1 MKTSTIR
8 FIVVLAALSIGGI
21 TITQVYWVKRAFDLK
36 EDEFQRNVNTALL
49 NVAQQIYSFSDS
61 NNPAPTH
68 NPVKQ
73 LSTNYFVVMV
83 NSQIDASLLEYML
96 RTEFEKRKL
105 QADFEY
111 GVYDCTNE
119 KMMYGNYVQ
128 ISDTRTKTELDKNLP
143 KWNTQGYYFG
153 VQFLNREAQIINQMG
168 IWSFSSIVLLVVIVF
183 FAYTLFVILKQKR
196 LSEIQKD
203 FINNMTHEFKTPI
216 ATIAVSTEVL
226 KSPDIIRQP
235 ERLLNYTTI
244 IENENKRLKQ
254 HVERVLQMAKLDKES
269 IELKKENVNIHEVV
283 QEVARGMNA
292 SLQEKQIEL
301 ELSLTAQQPVIS
313 ADKLH
318 ITNVVYNLLDNAIK
332 YSAENPK
339 VWISVK
345 QGDKKTLV
353 LEVRDNGIGVK
364 EEDQKKIFEKFFRVP
379 TGNVHNVKGFGLGLN
394 YVKQIVEAHRG
405 KISIK
410 SHLGEGC
417 TFRIYLPHA

>member
-1 MKTSTIR
+1 MKSSTIR
-8 FIVVLAALSIGGI
+8 FIVVLATLSIVGI

-36 EDEFQRNVNTALL
+36 EDEFERNVNTALL
-49 NVAQQIYSFSDS
+49 NVAQQIYSFDDHG
-61 NNPAPTH
+61 PAPSS

-73 LSTNYFVVMV
+73 VATNYFVVMV
-83 NSQIDASLLEYML
+83 NSQIDANLLEYML
-96 RTEFEKRKL
+96 RTEFDKRKI

-111 GVYDCTNE
+111 GIYDCASE
-119 KMMYGNYVQ
+119 KMMYGNYVPVND
-128 ISDTRTKTELDKNLP
+128 SKTKTGISKNLP
-143 KWNTQGYYFG
+143 KWSTQGYYFG
-153 VQFLNREAQIINQMG
+153 VQFPNREAQILNQMG

-226 KSPDIIRQP
+226 KNPDIIRQP

-254 HVERVLQMAKLDKES
+254 HVERVLQMAKLDKET
-269 IELKKENVNIHEVV
+269 IELKKESVNLHEVV
-283 QEVARGMNA
+283 QEVTQGMNA
-292 SLQEKQIEL
+292 ALREKNIAL
-301 ELSLTAQQPVIS
+301 ELNLNAHDPIVSS
-313 ADKLH
+313 DKLH
-318 ITNVVYNLLDNAIK
+318 ITNVIYNLLDNAIK
-332 YSAENPK
+332 YSAENPM

-345 QGDKKTLV
+345 DGEKALV
-353 LEVRDNGIGVK
+353 LEVGDNGIGVR
-364 EEDQKKIFEKFFRVP
+364 EDDQKKIFEKFFRVP

-394 YVKQIVEAHRG
+394 YVKQIIEAHRG
-405 KISIK
+405 KITLK

>member
-1 MKTSTIR
+1 MKSSTIR
-8 FIVVLAALSIGGI
+8 FIVVLATLSIVGI

-36 EDEFQRNVNTALL
+36 EDEFERSVNTALL
-49 NVAQQIYSFSDS
+49 NVAQQIYSFGESS
-61 NNPAPTH
+61 PPAS

-83 NSQIDASLLEYML
+83 NSQVDANLLEFML
-96 RTEFEKRKL
+96 RTEFDKRKI

-111 GVYDCTNE
+111 GIYDCASE

-128 ISDTRTKTELDKNLP
+128 VNATESKVELSKNLP
-143 KWNTQGYYFG
+143 KWNTQSYYFG
-153 VQFLNREAQIINQMG
+153 VQFPNREAQILNQMG
-168 IWSFSSIVLLVVIVF
+168 IWSFSSVVLLVVIVF

-216 ATIAVSTEVL
+216 ATIALSTEVL
-226 KSPDIIRQP
+226 KSPDILRQP
-235 ERLLNYTTI
+235 ERFLNYTTI
-244 IENENKRLKQ
+244 IENENNRLKQ
-254 HVERVLQMAKLDKES
+254 HVERVLQMAKLDKET
-269 IELKKENVNIHEVV
+269 IELKKESINLHEVV
-283 QEVARGMNA
+283 QEVAHGMNA
-292 SLQEKQIEL
+292 ALREKHMEL
-301 ELSLTAQQPVIS
+301 TLSLEADNPVIS

-318 ITNVVYNLLDNAIK
+318 VTNVVYNLLDNAIK

-345 QGDKKTLV
+345 QGEKALM

-364 EEDQKKIFEKFFRVP
+364 EDDQKRLFEKFFRVP

-405 KISIK
+405 KITLK
-410 SHLGEGC
+410 SYLGEGC
-417 TFRIYLPHA
+417 TFRIYFPQA

>member
-1 MKTSTIR
+1 M
-8 FIVVLAALSIGGI
+8 LATLSIVGI
-21 TITQVYWVKRAFDLK
+21 TITQGYWVRRAFDLK
-36 EDEFQRNVNTALL
+36 KDEFERNVTTALL
-49 NVAQQIYSFSDS
+49 NVAQQIYSFSESSPPS
-61 NNPAPTH
+61 N

-83 NSQIDASLLEYML
+83 NSQIDATLLEFML
-96 RTEFEKRKL
+96 RTEFDKRKI

-111 GVYDCTNE
+111 GIYDCANE
-119 KMMYGNYVQ
+119 KMMYGNYVP
-128 ISDTRTKTELDKNLP
+128 INEANSKTALTKKLP
-143 KWNTQGYYFG
+143 NWNTQGYYFG
-153 VQFLNREAQIINQMG
+153 VQFPNREAQILNQMG
-168 IWSFSSIVLLVVIVF
+168 IWSFSSVVLLVVIVF
-183 FAYTLFVILKQKR
+183 FGYTLFVILKQKR

-216 ATIAVSTEVL
+216 ATIALSTEVL

-269 IELKKENVNIHEVV
+269 IELKKESVNLHDVV
-283 QEVARGMNA
+283 QEVARGMGTA
-292 SLQEKQIEL
+292 LQEKKIQL
-301 ELSLTAQQPVIS
+301 DLSLIAVEPVVS
-313 ADKLH
+313 ADRLH

-345 QGDKKTLV
+345 EAKKTMV

-364 EEDQKKIFEKFFRVP
+364 EEDQKRIFEKFYRVP

-405 KISIK
+405 KITLK

-417 TFRIYLPHA
+417 TFRIYFPYT